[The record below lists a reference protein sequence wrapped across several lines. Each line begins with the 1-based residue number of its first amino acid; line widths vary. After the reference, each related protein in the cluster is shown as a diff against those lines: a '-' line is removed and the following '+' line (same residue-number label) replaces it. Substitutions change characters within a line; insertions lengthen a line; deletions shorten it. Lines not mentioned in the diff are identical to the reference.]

1 MEKLTA
7 RNSED
12 GKSTILVLQGPNLNL
27 LGERETEIYGTDT
40 LDSLHLKLED
50 HGKKLGVKLDYF
62 QSNHEGRIV
71 DRIQQ
76 ARLEPVAGFIIH
88 AAGFT
93 HTSVAI
99 RDALLG
105 VNLPYIEVHISNVYS
120 RESFR
125 HHSFLSDI
133 ASGVIVGLGTGGYR
147 LALDALVSQLIRA
160 GVFSGEDPLA

>member
-1 MEKLTA
+1 M
-7 RNSED
+7 
-12 GKSTILVLQGPNLNL
+12 
-27 LGERETEIYGTDT
+27 
-40 LDSLHLKLED
+40 
-50 HGKKLGVKLDYF
+50 
-62 QSNHEGRIV
+62 
-71 DRIQQ
+71 
-76 ARLEPVAGFIIH
+76 AGFIIN

-125 HHSFLSDI
+125 HHSYLSDI

>member
-7 RNSED
+7 RNSEEQNN
-12 GKSTILVLQGPNLNL
+12 TLLVLQGPNLNL

-40 LDSLHLKLED
+40 LDSLHLKLEEY
-50 HGKKLGVKLDYF
+50 GKHLGIRLDYF

-76 ARLEPVAGFIIH
+76 ARLETVSGIIINPG
-88 AAGFT
+88 AFT

-99 RDALLG
+99 RDALLA
-105 VNLPYIEVHISNVYS
+105 VNLPFIEVHISNIHA

-125 HHSFLSDI
+125 HRSYLSDI
-133 ASGVIVGLGTGGYR
+133 ASGVILGLGTAVYR
-147 LALDALVSQLIRA
+147 LAMEGLVSQLVRA
-160 GVFSGEDPLA
+160 GALDVDDPLA

>member
-7 RNSED
+7 RNSEE
-12 GKSTILVLQGPNLNL
+12 GKNTLLVLQGPNLNL

-50 HGKKLGVKLDYF
+50 HGRSLGVRLDYF

-76 ARLEPVAGFIIH
+76 ARLEPVAGFLIN

-99 RDALLG
+99 RDALLA
-105 VNLPYIEVHISNVYS
+105 VNLPFIEVHVSNVYA

-125 HHSFLSDI
+125 HQSYLSDI
-133 ASGVIVGLGTGGYR
+133 ASGIIVGLGTGGYR
-147 LALDALVSQLIRA
+147 LAMDALVSQLVRA
-160 GVFSGEDPLA
+160 GILSVKDPLA

>member
-76 ARLEPVAGFIIH
+76 ARLEPVAGFIIN